1 MLLPITRYLGFTLL
15 FSLGLMLG
23 LMGFMPVSVVAH
35 ALQKNVAEVTIGS
48 ATGHWWQGQLNNVRW
63 QQLSPATLTWRLNL
77 GALLR
82 GQLVAEINVAQPLIH
97 ASTEVALPISQLLN
111 PSKVQITGAQAKV
124 EIDQLTPYAPYPLP
138 HISGQLTVFVEQL
151 GLDLAAFSNASSTIP
166 MIILD
171 SPVRF
176 STSKVVVLDDILM
189 GKFSGQITNT
199 SEPVG
204 YKVTLQSA
212 ASELNIA
219 GYSLLSNHEV
229 KSQYLVQ
236 PSPKTDPKLT
246 KLLDMMGQ
254 KLQNGDY
261 RFNTAYAL

>member
-1 MLLPITRYLGFTLL
+1 MLLPITRYLVFTLL

-23 LMGFMPVSVVAH
+23 LMGFMPVSVIAH
-35 ALQKNVAEVTIGS
+35 VMQKNVPEVTIGS
-48 ATGHWWQGQLNNVRW
+48 ATGYWWQGQLNHVRW
-63 QQLSPATLTWRLNL
+63 QQLSPATLAWRLNL
-77 GALLR
+77 SALLR
-82 GQLVAEINVAQPLIH
+82 GQLVAEINVAQQLIH

-124 EIDQLTPYAPYPLP
+124 DIDQLTPYAPYPLP
-138 HISGQLTVFVEQL
+138 HISGQVTVFVEQL
-151 GLDLAAFSNASSTIP
+151 GLDLAALNNASSNLPI
-166 MIILD
+166 IILD

-189 GKFSGQITNT
+189 GKFNGQITNNNK
-199 SEPVG
+199 PLG

-212 ASELNIA
+212 ASEVNIA
-219 GYSLLSNHEV
+219 GYSLLSSHEI

-236 PSPKTDPKLT
+236 PSLRTDPKLI

-261 RFNTAYAL
+261 RFNTSYAL

>member
-48 ATGHWWQGQLNNVRW
+48 ATGYWWQGQLNHVRW
-63 QQLSPATLTWRLNL
+63 QQLSPATLAWRLNL
-77 GALLR
+77 SALLR

-124 EIDQLTPYAPYPLP
+124 DIDQLTPYAPYPLP

-151 GLDLAAFSNASSTIP
+151 GLDLAALNNASSNLPI
-166 MIILD
+166 IILD

-189 GKFSGQITNT
+189 GKFNGQITNNNK
-199 SEPVG
+199 PLG

-212 ASELNIA
+212 ASEVNIA
-219 GYSLLSNHEV
+219 GYSLLSSHEI

-236 PSPKTDPKLT
+236 PSLRTDPKLI

-261 RFNTAYAL
+261 RFNTSYAL

>member
-1 MLLPITRYLGFTLL
+1 MLLPITRYLVFTLL

-23 LMGFMPVSVVAH
+23 LMGFMPVSVIAH
-35 ALQKNVAEVTIGS
+35 VMQKNVPEVTIGS
-48 ATGHWWQGQLNNVRW
+48 ATGYWWQGQLNHVRW
-63 QQLSPATLTWRLNL
+63 QQLSPATLAWRLNL
-77 GALLR
+77 SALLR
-82 GQLVAEINVAQPLIH
+82 GQLVAEINVAQQLIH

-124 EIDQLTPYAPYPLP
+124 DIDQLTPYAPYPLP
-138 HISGQLTVFVEQL
+138 HISGQVTVFVEQL
-151 GLDLAAFSNASSTIP
+151 GLDLAALNNASSNLPI
-166 MIILD
+166 IILD

-189 GKFSGQITNT
+189 GKFNGQITNNNK
-199 SEPVG
+199 PLG

-212 ASELNIA
+212 ASEVNIA
-219 GYSLLSNHEV
+219 GYSLLSSHEI

-236 PSPKTDPKLT
+236 PSPRTDPKLI

-261 RFNTAYAL
+261 RFNTSYAL

>member
-1 MLLPITRYLGFTLL
+1 MRLPITRYLVFTLL

-23 LMGFMPVSVVAH
+23 LMGFMPVSVIAH
-35 ALQKNVAEVTIGS
+35 VMQKNVAGVTIGS
-48 ATGHWWQGQLNNVRW
+48 TTGHWWQGQLNHVRW
-63 QQLSPATLTWRLNL
+63 QQLSPATLAWRLNL
-77 GALLR
+77 NALLR
-82 GQLVAEINVAQPLIH
+82 GQLVAEINVAQQLIH

-124 EIDQLTPYAPYPLP
+124 DIDQLTPYAPYPLP

-151 GLDLAAFSNASSTIP
+151 GLDLAALNNASSNLP
-166 MIILD
+166 VIILD

-176 STSKVVVLDDILM
+176 STSKVVVLDDILV
-189 GKFSGQITNT
+189 GKFNGQITNT
-199 SEPVG
+199 NKPLG

-212 ASELNIA
+212 ASEFNIA
-219 GYSLLSNHEV
+219 GYSLVSSHEI

-236 PSPKTDPKLT
+236 PSPKTDPKLI

-254 KLQNGDY
+254 KLQNGHY
-261 RFNTAYAL
+261 RFNTSYAL

>member
-35 ALQKNVAEVTIGS
+35 ALQKNVPEVTIGS
-48 ATGHWWQGQLNNVRW
+48 ATGYWWQGQLNHVRW
-63 QQLSPATLTWRLNL
+63 QQLSPATLAWRLNL
-77 GALLR
+77 SALLR
-82 GQLVAEINVAQPLIH
+82 GQLVAEINVAQQLIH

-124 EIDQLTPYAPYPLP
+124 DIDQLTPYAPYPLP
-138 HISGQLTVFVEQL
+138 HISGQVTVFVEQL
-151 GLDLAAFSNASSTIP
+151 GLDLAALNNASSNLPI
-166 MIILD
+166 IILD

-189 GKFSGQITNT
+189 GKFNGQITNNNK
-199 SEPVG
+199 PLG

-212 ASELNIA
+212 ASEVNIA
-219 GYSLLSNHEV
+219 GYSLLSSHEI

-236 PSPKTDPKLT
+236 PSLRTDPKLI

-261 RFNTAYAL
+261 RFNTSYAL